1 MTKSFPKIFQLGTKY
16 IKDIF
21 DGDVEITEKIDGS
34 QFNFGKTDG
43 KVWMKSKNKEVFHE
57 SPNMFKLASEYLAS
71 MWHLVPD
78 NTAFHCEYLMKPKHN
93 VLNYGRVPRNN
104 LMCFGV
110 STPDEV
116 FIKGYQELA
125 DNIGLESVPL
135 IYYGRVDSME
145 ELEKYLLM
153 DSVLGMAKI
162 EGFVVK
168 NYTKPCFVGDRL
180 LPITCGKFVSEK
192 FKEKHN
198 KDWKNEKGTKN
209 RLLVLMENYR
219 SEARWQKA
227 VQCIKEFDPAS
238 LKGEPSDIG
247 QLIRQ
252 VQTDLHDEE
261 EQEIKDALYKLFKK
275 DIMNKAIAGLPEWYK
290 KSIAW
295 ESFQK
300 GSDANVIEDGSTKDV
315 LPTESSPNV

>member
-34 QFNFGKTDG
+34 QFNFGRTNG
-43 KVWMKSKNKEVFHE
+43 ELWFKSKNKQVFPE
-57 SPNMFKLASEYLAS
+57 APNMFKLAVDYIVSVAQN
-71 MWHLVPD
+71 VPD

-93 VLNYGRVPRNN
+93 VLNYGRVPRHN
-104 LMCFGV
+104 LICFGV

-116 FIKGYQELA
+116 YVKGYQELA
-125 DNIGLESVPL
+125 DKLELESVPL
-135 IYYGRVDSME
+135 IYYGRVDNME

-153 DSVLGMAKI
+153 DSILGMAKI

-168 NYTKPCFVGDRL
+168 NYARPCFIGDRL

-219 SEARWQKA
+219 TEARWQKA
-227 VQCIKEFDPAS
+227 LQCIQEFDPKS
-238 LKGEPSDIG
+238 LKGDPSDIG

-290 KSIAW
+290 KLIAW
-295 ESFQK
+295 ESFPK
-300 GSDANVIEDGSTKDV
+300 GSGADVRDQGSTEQSM
-315 LPTESSPNV
+315 PTEPCA